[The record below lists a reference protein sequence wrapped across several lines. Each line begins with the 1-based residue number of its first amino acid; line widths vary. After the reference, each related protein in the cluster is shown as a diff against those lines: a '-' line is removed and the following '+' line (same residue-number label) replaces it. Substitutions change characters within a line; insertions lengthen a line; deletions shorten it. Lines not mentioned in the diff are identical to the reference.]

1 MTSEIDGPSNQSW
14 QPPSEHPQAPESTEG
29 TDPADGRAWERPG
42 MPSPGEARTGASQS
56 RAPAQGS
63 TGPYL
68 AQRPSFLA
76 PKPGIIPLRPL
87 GVMEIIS
94 GAFEALRANPRA
106 MFLPA
111 LVVTSV
117 IGIISAAVTF
127 VMAQPQ
133 FSALER
139 VQASNEPSV
148 EEVMSSFQ
156 TTGTTLVAQSGVSLL
171 LSLASIILTGLIIV
185 AVSRS
190 VLGRVATPGE
200 VWDRVR
206 PRIWPLI
213 GQSLLI
219 GLIGIVAAVVVLV
232 VAVGLGAVVI
242 ASITGGGEWSAA
254 GVLAAILTIFV
265 VTIALT
271 IAAVY
276 FTVRLEFSSAALILE
291 NVGVWEGMRRSWRL
305 TRGSFWRVLG
315 ILLLS
320 LLITSTLT
328 GIVSGAVGMLGA
340 LATLGGGLGAYSAL
354 MAGSSFI
361 SSLLQAAILP
371 FASAVTALTYIDLRM
386 RKEGLDVELR
396 QAAAV

>member
-1 MTSEIDGPSNQSW
+1 
-14 QPPSEHPQAPESTEG
+14 
-29 TDPADGRAWERPG
+29 
-42 MPSPGEARTGASQS
+42 MPSPGEARTGAFQS

-63 TGPYL
+63 TGPHL
-68 AQRPSFLA
+68 AQKPSFLA

-127 VMAQPQ
+127 VMARPQ

-148 EEVMSSFQ
+148 DEVMSSFQ

>member
-1 MTSEIDGPSNQSW
+1 M
-14 QPPSEHPQAPESTEG
+14 
-29 TDPADGRAWERPG
+29 
-42 MPSPGEARTGASQS
+42 
-56 RAPAQGS
+56 
-63 TGPYL
+63 
-68 AQRPSFLA
+68 
-76 PKPGIIPLRPL
+76 
-87 GVMEIIS
+87 
-94 GAFEALRANPRA
+94 
-106 MFLPA
+106 
-111 LVVTSV
+111 
-117 IGIISAAVTF
+117 
-127 VMAQPQ
+127 
-133 FSALER
+133 
-139 VQASNEPSV
+139 
-148 EEVMSSFQ
+148 
-156 TTGTTLVAQSGVSLL
+156 
-171 LSLASIILTGLIIV
+171 
-185 AVSRS
+185 
-190 VLGRVATPGE
+190 
-200 VWDRVR
+200 
-206 PRIWPLI
+206 
-213 GQSLLI
+213 
-219 GLIGIVAAVVVLV
+219 
-232 VAVGLGAVVI
+232 
-242 ASITGGGEWSAA
+242 
-254 GVLAAILTIFV
+254 

-340 LATLGGGLGAYSAL
+340 LATLGGGPGAYSAL